1 MFEKLNPKQSKF
13 LDDIINGDIKRINI
27 IEGSVRSGKTYVSL
41 IAWIIL
47 VCLAPVESKF
57 LMVGKTLTS
66 LKRNCLTILEEL
78 CPKSEFKYSIPKK
91 EAVLFSRKIFLEGV
105 SDVRAE
111 HKIRGMTLNGA
122 YCDEITLF
130 SEDFFTMLLSRLSS
144 EDSFLLGTT
153 NPDAPSHWLL
163 KKFLSR
169 DDLSLRKWK
178 FLLDDNDTIP
188 KKVRDEM
195 RKEYTG
201 VFYDRFILGDWV
213 QAEGLIYKIFADNQ
227 GKYLL
232 NDIDKSKIDLINIG
246 VDYGASR
253 SSTSFVAVAFT
264 ERFRNLIV
272 LDEEVL
278 QGVYTP
284 ESLYN
289 NFKDFYFKIVYE
301 FGIPNSCYADYGG
314 IGQVITKGLR
324 IYCINNDLKIV
335 IKDCF
340 KYRIVERINF
350 LLKMM
355 CQKRFF
361 VLERCKKLVESLSSA
376 IWNPKLDDER
386 LDDGTVNIDVIDAME
401 YAISPQIN
409 LLSNGVMY
417 V

>member
-1 MFEKLNPKQSKF
+1 MFERLNPKQIEF
-13 LDDIINGDIKRINI
+13 LRDIINGNIKRINI
-27 IEGSVRSGKTYVSL
+27 LEGSVRSGKTYISL
-41 IAWIIL
+41 IAWMIL
-47 VCLAPVESKF
+47 VCLFPVESKF

-111 HKIRGMTLNGA
+111 HKIRGMTLSGA

-144 EDSFLLGTT
+144 ENAFLLGTT
-153 NPDAPSHWLL
+153 NPDSPSHWLL

-169 DDLSLRKWK
+169 DDLSLNRWK

-188 KKVRDEM
+188 KSVRDEM

-201 VFYDRFILGDWV
+201 VFYDRFILGNWV
-213 QAEGLIYKIFADNQ
+213 QAEGLIYKIFADNKQ
-227 GKYLL
+227 EYLL
-232 NDIDKSKIDLINIG
+232 QDIDKSKIDLINIG
-246 VDYGASR
+246 IDYGASR
-253 SSTSFVAVAFT
+253 SSTSFVAIAFT
-264 ERFRNLIV
+264 EKFKNLVVVNEKI
-272 LDEEVL
+272 L

-284 ESLYN
+284 ERLYSS
-289 NFKDFYFKIVYE
+289 FKDFYFKIIAE
-301 FGIPNSCYADYGG
+301 FGNSNSCYADYGG
-314 IGQVITKGLR
+314 IGQVITKGLK
-324 IYCINNDLKIV
+324 IYCVNNGLEIA
-335 IKDCF
+335 IKDCL

-350 LLKMM
+350 VLKMM

-361 VLERCKKLVESLSSA
+361 VLERCQELTESLSSA
-376 IWNPKLDDER
+376 IWNPKLNDER

-409 LLSNGVMY
+409 LLSNGVIY